1 MTMRREPVHVP
12 SRDDGHTARVRGVVM
27 QPRNLMRVES
37 SAKGEVEITEDQLD
51 LAVSKL
57 CQITRESMLD
67 YSIRVGSLVIHYFYG
82 GDIKAWR
89 SRGPKTHS
97 FRRLAKHPQLPMS
110 ASSLYRCVAIFELC
124 DRLNVVSRWSR
135 ITVSHLRV
143 VLPFDEKEQCRLMAA
158 ANAERWSV
166 QRLEQEARK
175 APSSAVRRG
184 RPAAPEFVR
193 FGRTIEKLRRSSSL
207 VLDSLPRV
215 SEMLGEKYSFIAQN
229 IEQSILNLESACDV
243 LGSLR
248 AETGTRSDVSAEDPA
263 LAEDGEQDGDEDGGQ
278 GLEADAIQC
287 LDQTSAED

>member
-1 MTMRREPVHVP
+1 MQ
-12 SRDDGHTARVRGVVM
+12 ARK
-27 QPRNLMRVES
+27 LMRVES
-37 SAKGEVEITEDQLD
+37 SAGGEPELTEDQLN

-82 GDIKAWR
+82 GDVKAWR

-143 VLPFDEKEQCRLMAA
+143 VLPFDEKEQCRLMSA

-175 APSSAVRRG
+175 VSSSGARRG
-184 RPAAPEFVR
+184 RPAAPELVR
-193 FGRTIEKLRRSSSL
+193 FGRSVEKLHRSSSL
-207 VLDSLPRV
+207 VLESLPTV
-215 SEMLGEKYSFIAQN
+215 SGMLGEKYSSIARN
-229 IEQSILNLESACDV
+229 IEQSIQSLKSACEAI
-243 LGSLR
+243 GSLK
-248 AETGTRSDVSAEDPA
+248 AQADALSDVSLEDLTPVEA
-263 LAEDGEQDGDEDGGQ
+263 DEDGDEDGEEG
-278 GLEADAIQC
+278 GGRDFEAEAIHC
-287 LDQTSAED
+287 LDRTSAED

>member
-1 MTMRREPVHVP
+1 MDAKKRMPLEALVHG
-12 SRDDGHTARVRGVVM
+12 DQEM
-27 QPRNLMRVES
+27 
-37 SAKGEVEITEDQLD
+37 TEDQLS

-89 SRGPKTHS
+89 SRGPKTQS
-97 FRRLAKHPQLPMS
+97 FRRLARHPQLPMS

-143 VLPFDEKEQCRLMAA
+143 VLPFDEKEQCRLMSA

-175 APSSAVRRG
+175 VATNEARRG
-184 RPAAPEFVR
+184 RSATPELVR
-193 FGRTIEKLRRSSSL
+193 FGRSIEKLHRSSSL
-207 VLDSLPRV
+207 VLDSLPNV
-215 SEMLGEKYSFIAQN
+215 SRMLGEKYPCIVQD
-229 IEQSILNLESACDV
+229 IEQSIRNLEHAREV
-243 LGSLR
+243 LGTLNGHAGARRDASP
-248 AETGTRSDVSAEDPA
+248 EDPA
-263 LAEDGEQDGDEDGGQ
+263 LAEDDEEDF
-278 GLEADAIQC
+278 EDDAIQC
-287 LDQTSAED
+287 IDAPFAQD

>member
-1 MTMRREPVHVP
+1 
-12 SRDDGHTARVRGVVM
+12 M
-27 QPRNLMRVES
+27 QSKKLMRVES
-37 SAKGEVEITEDQLD
+37 SSENDLEMTEDQLS

-110 ASSLYRCVAIFELC
+110 ATSLYRCVAIFELC
-124 DRLNVVSRWSR
+124 DRLNVVSRWTR

-143 VLPFDEKEQCRLMAA
+143 VLPFDEKEQCRLMSA
-158 ANAERWSV
+158 ANTERWSV

-175 APSSAVRRG
+175 VSSGAVRRG

-193 FGRTIEKLRRSSSL
+193 FGRSVEKLRRSSSQ

-215 SEMLGEKYSFIAQN
+215 SEMLGEKYSSIAQN
-229 IEQSILNLESACDV
+229 IEQSILALEYACEV
-243 LGSLR
+243 IGSLK
-248 AETGTRSDVSAEDPA
+248 AQECSPGDVSTEDLVLVEDGEEEDDDDFQADTMRYGDQPSAED
-263 LAEDGEQDGDEDGGQ
+263 
-278 GLEADAIQC
+278 
-287 LDQTSAED
+287 